1 MDVSSLF
8 GNSHQTKY
16 IGMGEVGKLCFTFYI
31 WTGVF
36 GIGFWAF
43 LVLLLVEYQIDV
55 FW

>member
-1 MDVSSLF
+1 MFHHFSATLIKQNTLAWRGWQALLYF
-8 GNSHQTKY
+8 LH
-16 IGMGEVGKLCFTFYI
+16 